1 MATIEP
7 GTCDDCKHGKKDI
20 VGHGSPCRACM
31 DAGCFEF
38 WEPEPKP
45 ASDAA
50 LGAFLAGGVAGALL
64 AYAMGAK
71 LPRQRRRR
79 PYGRFRAAASSAYE
93 SSRWARRIP
102 QGGWK
107 ASKAS

>member
-1 MATIEP
+1 MAESELPLFDPP
-7 GTCDDCKHGKKDI
+7 GVEIKTTTGK
-20 VGHGSPCRACM
+20 A
-31 DAGCFEF
+31 
-38 WEPEPKP
+38 
-45 ASDAA
+45 DAA